1 MPGSIFCISDKG
13 ISDSATRED
22 SAGTS
27 SNADVVPQSTKSPA
41 PVAPDPS
48 TVAESHDDIDF
59 DSIGL
64 SDEEMEELLGETK
77 RDDGSTGGGG

>member
-1 MPGSIFCISDKG
+1 M
-13 ISDSATRED
+13 TRED

-27 SNADVVPQSTKSPA
+27 SKADVVQQSTKAPA

-48 TVAESHDDIDF
+48 PVEESHDDIDF

-64 SDEEMEELLGETK
+64 TDEEMEELLGETK
-77 RDDGSTGGGG
+77 RDDGSTGGGD